1 MTTNITLVTRE
12 RLFSLAGNI
21 CAFKNCPE
29 EFFPNDNETNISN
42 ICHIEGKNPNSARYN
57 SDSNDDER
65 RHYNNLI
72 LLCTNHHKIIDD
84 NEKVYTVSKL
94 KEMKARHEK
103 DIKGKIN
110 HSEMITRHSTI
121 LADVIKKISSTDIDN
136 TDKNDSTTPFK
147 IEEKIEYNKVI
158 KYKNIIEEY
167 RIYQG
172 KINSIYSEIESQG
185 SSHKIYLL
193 KKIKTIYFIAKGK
206 VLKENNSINNIRNY
220 ADTLIEEVKNSLWK
234 IWEESKNID
243 ENLQWEV
250 IEFCLDI
257 IIVDAFIRCNILEQP
272 KDDN

>member
-1 MTTNITLVTRE
+1 MTNEIKSTTRQ
-12 RLFSLAGNI
+12 RLYALSGNI
-21 CAFKNCPE
+21 CAFTNCPE

-72 LLCTNHHKIIDD
+72 LLCTNHHKMVDD

-103 DIKGKIN
+103 DIKDKIN
-110 HSEMITRHSTI
+110 PSAMITRYSTI
-121 LADVIKKISSTDIDN
+121 LADVIKKISSADN
-136 TDKNDSTTPFK
+136 ENRDTSYSATPFK
-147 IEEKIEYNKVI
+147 IEEKIEYNNVI

-193 KKIKTIYFIAKGK
+193 KKIKTIYFIAKVK

-220 ADTLIEEVKNSLWK
+220 ADTLIDEVKNSLWN
-234 IWEESKNID
+234 IWEKSENID